1 MNAQVFVMALT
12 SCYERSNSVRPARRP
27 SSTQFGRANKQPHSL
42 APSSGGAIFPRSR
55 RTSTQCSVCN
65 NRLCSRL
72 TKSLHRISELRLVS
86 ALSPRERAPNTAEHT
101 GTIWRETGRRLPE
114 RPTFDWRL
122 IRTGIP
128 GCSVLLGL
136 MSAEGRRS
144 IPSPT
149 NRYQASATESAC
161 TPACMG
167 EHHG

>member
-42 APSSGGAIFPRSR
+42 APSSSGAIFLSSR

-86 ALSPRERAPNTAEHT
+86 ALSPRERSPTTAEHT
-101 GTIWRETGRRLPE
+101 GTIGRDTGRR
-114 RPTFDWRL
+114 RVA
-122 IRTGIP
+122 IRTDAAKLPDVACNCAG
-128 GCSVLLGL
+128 GGQAAC
-136 MSAEGRRS
+136 MT
-144 IPSPT
+144 PSPG
-149 NRYQASATESAC
+149 RPQSLSGLPSLVPHLSPVL
-161 TPACMG
+161 PAPPCRQ
-167 EHHG
+167 